1 MALPEVVSS
10 AEWLSADSVPLAPG
24 ALRVASG
31 LGSRR
36 DRAGAALVRGH
47 RGADRHLPGG
57 WSLNR
62 DLRTRAVALAEGN
75 PLFAEQFVALLAA
88 DGVEVLPSTAPT
100 IHAILAACLD
110 RRPGRACGRRAGGC
124 RRA

>member
-1 MALPEVVSS
+1 VLILCLSRPELFESRP
-10 AEWLSADSVPLAPG
+10 AWAAGAIELAPLSSEDTE
-24 ALRVASG
+24 ALI
-31 LGSRR
+31 
-36 DRAGAALVRGH
+36 DN
-47 RGADRHLPGG
+47 LPGG